1 MEEEALD
8 VILEKYFT
16 AKEKVKD
23 LNELLSYYK
32 EIIETNLDDMN
43 REHYK
48 GLMYS
53 VERKT
58 TETERLS
65 KKDIPKHIVEE
76 YSVPVISV
84 TINVT
89 KNGEKTRRRS
99 RSPPRRRSRK

>member
-1 MEEEALD
+1 MEDESLD

-23 LNELLSYYK
+23 LNELLSYYR
-32 EIIETNLDDMN
+32 EVIENNLDDIN
-43 REHYK
+43 KEHYR

-58 TETERLS
+58 TDTVRLS
-65 KKDIPKHIVEE
+65 KKDMPRHIIED
-76 YSVPVISV
+76 YSVPVTAV